1 METKRTRPQTMEY
14 FISWKEIIQRV
25 DKLDKSKKY
34 YGVPRGGQYISAMLN
49 PVDTIEECDII
60 IDDLIDSGKTREN
73 YSQYN
78 KPFVA
83 LFDKINEPDL
93 KDKWLIFPWEL
104 KEEAVEDNFC
114 RILQYL
120 GEDPTREGL
129 KETPK
134 RYIKFMKEFLAPKE
148 FNFTCFDAEGT
159 DEMIVQTNIP
169 FYSLCEH
176 HIAPFFGVANIAYIP
191 NDKIVGLSKLARTLD
206 LYANRLQNQER
217 ITTQIAERLLKELNP
232 LGVAVTLKA
241 QHLCMNMRGVK
252 KHNTWTTTS
261 KMLGVFKEDDKA
273 RNEFFNIINGTK

>member
-1 METKRTRPQTMEY
+1 MEY
-14 FISWKEIIQRV
+14 FINWNEIKKRV

-34 YGVPRGGQYISAMLN
+34 YGIPRGGQYISAMLN

-60 IDDLIDSGKTREN
+60 IDDLIDSGTTKNN
-73 YSQYN
+73 YKKYK
-78 KPFVA
+78 KPFIG
-83 LFDKINEPDL
+83 LFDKTTEKEI
-93 KDKWLIFPWEL
+93 KDKWLVFPWEL
-104 KEEAVEDNFC
+104 KEEAVEDNFL

-120 GEDPTREGL
+120 GEDTSREGL
-129 KETPK
+129 LETPK
-134 RYIKFMKEFLAPKE
+134 RYIKFLKEFLAPKE
-148 FNFTCFDAEGT
+148 FNFTSFDAEGA

-176 HIAPFFGVANIAYIP
+176 HIAPFFGVANVAYIP
-191 NDKIVGLSKLARTLD
+191 KDKIVGLSKLARTVD

-217 ITTQIAERLLKELNP
+217 ITTQVAERIKTELNP

-261 KMLGVFKEDDKA
+261 KMIGIFKEDAKA
-273 RNEFFNIINGTK
+273 REEFFNLINNGQK